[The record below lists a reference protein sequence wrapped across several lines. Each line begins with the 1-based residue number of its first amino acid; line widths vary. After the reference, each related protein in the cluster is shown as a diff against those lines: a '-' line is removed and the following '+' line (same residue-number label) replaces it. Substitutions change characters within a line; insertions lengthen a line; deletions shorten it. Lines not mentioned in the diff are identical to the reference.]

1 MGAAISALRENLQA
15 ADRAMEEK
23 KKQDL
28 EIMQRMVD
36 AQLDKYEADL
46 NAKFLAPDATAKTEV
61 PGIRALRRTHGIS
74 GAIESFFGAAEGG
87 DTKSQ
92 LLNGFKVLCSP
103 APYFP
108 SRGAKPCR
116 RKVPSSHERK
126 HELMAETV
134 QKTVTTALNV
144 FLGNASAG
152 QKDESKYFVYMHHN
166 AIVRVD
172 VKLWR
177 WNFVGTGFS
186 DTYKSVMGY
195 IICLSVVDIA
205 VLKTAEFVYLI
216 SEYAGDSEDE
226 VEQYCEAMG
235 KMYNAA
241 RKLKQ
246 AQAIG
251 SPSD

>member
-1 MGAAISALRENLQA
+1 MGAAISALRESLKE

-46 NAKFLAPDATAKTEV
+46 NTKFLSPDATAKTEV
-61 PGIRALRRTHGIS
+61 PGTQALRRTRSSTAITSENPADGIT
-74 GAIESFFGAAEGG
+74 GAVESFFGAADG
-87 DTKSQ
+87 DGSKAQ
-92 LLNGFKVLCSP
+92 LLNGFKK
-103 APYFP
+103 A
-108 SRGAKPCR
+108 
-116 RKVPSSHERK
+116 
-126 HELMAETV
+126 
-134 QKTVTTALNV
+134 VTTALNV

-166 AIVRVD
+166 AIVRAD

-177 WNFVGTGFS
+177 WNSVGTGFS

-216 SEYAGDSEDE
+216 SEYAGDSETE
-226 VEQYCEAMG
+226 VAQYCESMG
-235 KMYNAA
+235 KMYSAA

-246 AQAIG
+246 SQAIA
-251 SPSD
+251 SHSD

>member
-1 MGAAISALRENLQA
+1 MGAAISALREALTEG
-15 ADRAMEEK
+15 DRAIEEK

-46 NAKFLAPDATAKTEV
+46 NTKFLSPDATAKTEV
-61 PGIRALRRTHGIS
+61 PGIRALRRTRSSTAITSENPADGIT
-74 GAIESFFGAAEGG
+74 GAIESFFGAAGG
-87 DTKSQ
+87 DDTKGQ
-92 LLNGFKVLCSP
+92 LLNGFK
-103 APYFP
+103 
-108 SRGAKPCR
+108 
-116 RKVPSSHERK
+116 
-126 HELMAETV
+126 
-134 QKTVTTALNV
+134 KTVTTALNV

-177 WNFVGTGFS
+177 WNFVGSGFS

-216 SEYAGDSEDE
+216 SEYAGDSETE
-226 VEQYCEAMG
+226 VAQYCEAMG
-235 KMYNAA
+235 KMYSSA

-246 AQAIG
+246 SQAIA

>member
-1 MGAAISALRENLQA
+1 MGAAISTLRETLKEG
-15 ADRAMEEK
+15 DRAIEEK

-46 NAKFLAPDATAKTEV
+46 NTKFLSPDATAKTEV
-61 PGIRALRRTHGIS
+61 PGIRALRRTRS
-74 GAIESFFGAAEGG
+74 STAITSEN
-87 DTKSQ
+87 
-92 LLNGFKVLCSP
+92 LLNGFK
-103 APYFP
+103 
-108 SRGAKPCR
+108 
-116 RKVPSSHERK
+116 
-126 HELMAETV
+126 
-134 QKTVTTALNV
+134 KTVTTALNV

-152 QKDESKYFVYMHHN
+152 QKDESKYFVYIHHN

-216 SEYAGDSEDE
+216 SEYAGDSETE
-226 VEQYCEAMG
+226 VAQYCEAMG
-235 KMYNAA
+235 KMYSSA

-246 AQAIG
+246 SQAIA